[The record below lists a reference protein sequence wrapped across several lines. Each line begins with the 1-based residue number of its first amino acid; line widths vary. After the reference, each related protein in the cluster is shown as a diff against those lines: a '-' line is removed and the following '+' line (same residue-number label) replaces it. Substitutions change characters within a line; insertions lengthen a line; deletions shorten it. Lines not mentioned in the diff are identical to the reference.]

1 MNKYNYI
8 MEYVNNLYPYT
19 CIRITTFYITRIMSS
34 IHTCLLE
41 LRLILA
47 AYCKSIPCFSN
58 NIVFL
63 YDFV

>member
-8 MEYVNNLYPYT
+8 MEYVNDIYPCT
-19 CIRITTFYITRIMSS
+19 CIRIMIFYITRIMSY
-34 IHTCLLE
+34 IYTCLLE
-41 LRLILA
+41 LGLILA
-47 AYCKSIPCFSN
+47 AYCKSRPCFSN